1 MGISIWQLLIV
12 LAIVILLFGAKRLRT
27 LGGDLGT
34 SIKGFRQAMKEG
46 ETDQD
51 NQTVDKK
58 ADSSSQ
64 GRVIEGEVSPHETAN
79 PNLKKENRHV

>member
-46 ETDQD
+46 ETEQD

-58 ADSSSQ
+58 VDPSPQ
-64 GRVIEGEVSPHETAN
+64 GRVIEGEVSQNETARPDLN
-79 PNLKKENRHV
+79 KENRHV

>member
-46 ETDQD
+46 DNDQD
-51 NQTVDKK
+51 DQTTDKK
-58 ADSSSQ
+58 ADASSQ
-64 GRVIEGEVSPHETAN
+64 GRVIEGEVSSNETARPDLN
-79 PNLKKENRHV
+79 KEKNHV